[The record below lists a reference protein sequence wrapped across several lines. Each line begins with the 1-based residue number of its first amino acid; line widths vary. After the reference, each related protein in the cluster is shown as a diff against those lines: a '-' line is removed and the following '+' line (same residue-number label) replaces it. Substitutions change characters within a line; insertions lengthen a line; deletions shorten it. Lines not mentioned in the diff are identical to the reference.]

1 MNEVKMVIVARR
13 DLNMRKG
20 KLAAQCAHAAMG
32 FLLANDDA
40 SVLNKLEVLLS
51 PEEQFW
57 FASGTRKIVV
67 GCDSEEELNM
77 LLLKAK
83 IADIEAYKVTDAGF
97 TEFHGEPTVT
107 CAAFGPCDS
116 EELNKLTGHLKLL

>member
-1 MNEVKMVIVARR
+1 MQEVKMVIVVRK

-20 KLAAQCAHAAMG
+20 KMCSSVGHAVMG

-40 SVLNKLEVLLS
+40 SDLNKLEVSLS
-51 PEEQFW
+51 PEEQLW
-57 FASGTRKIVV
+57 FATGTRKIVV

-77 LLLKAK
+77 LMLKAK
-83 IADIEAYKVTDAGF
+83 IADIEAYKVTDSGH

-116 EELNKLTGHLKLL
+116 DELNKLTGHLKLL